1 MRILIDECLD
11 WRLCRYLPDHAC
23 STVQQMGWS
32 GESNGTLLSL
42 AEAYFEV
49 FVTGDRNLSFQQN
62 LSGRKIAVIVWK
74 LTAPN

>member
-1 MRILIDECLD
+1 
-11 WRLCRYLPDHAC
+11 
-23 STVQQMGWS
+23 MGWS